1 MRSEVCNTDT
11 DSTCLITPTG
21 TVYNE
26 PATRNEHASTAQRA
40 SGANLEFWEIIDGKQ
55 RQVSKE
61 VSRVIFLSE
70 HLGVAEMNFHP
81 SRSRGMIFG
90 FVILLLFLGAGVF
103 GLIMLAT
110 DTISVWMVLW
120 VLLPLLSFPLS
131 MVVGYR
137 LYGLIAARYY
147 LDRDGFFLQWGSAIE
162 QIPIAAISSVDTAE
176 ALGAELKARGVLA
189 WPGLVLGECEDEKI
203 GRVEFFAS
211 TPADRLV
218 VIQTTAHS
226 FAISPQ
232 DREGFLSA
240 FNSALRMGPLET
252 IPEIS
257 KRPQFMQMVFEV
269 DRVARL
275 LVVVGVLLP
284 LLLLGYL
291 GLHVVGL
298 PPEVPFGFDP
308 EGFIDTFA
316 PPGRLLMLPMIG
328 GLCWLIDLV
337 AGFWLYRSEKNRPL
351 AYALWATPILVGGLL
366 WGAALQLLS
375 AI

>member
-1 MRSEVCNTDT
+1 MSE
-11 DSTCLITPTG
+11 
-21 TVYNE
+21 
-26 PATRNEHASTAQRA
+26 
-40 SGANLEFWEIIDGKQ
+40 NLEIAD
-55 RQVSKE
+55 
-61 VSRVIFLSE
+61 
-70 HLGVAEMNFHP
+70 MNFRP

-90 FVILLLFLGAGVF
+90 FMILLLLLGAGVF

-120 VLLPLLSFPLS
+120 ALLPLLSFPLS
-131 MVVGYR
+131 MVVSYR
-137 LYGLIAARYY
+137 LYGLMAARYY
-147 LDRDGFFLQWGSAIE
+147 LDRDGFFLQWGSVIE
-162 QIPIAAISSVDTAE
+162 QIPIAAIKAVDTAE
-176 ALGAELKARGVLA
+176 ALGVELKARGVLA
-189 WPGLVLGECEDEKI
+189 WPGLVIGECEDEKV

-211 TPADRLV
+211 TSADRLV
-218 VIQTTAHS
+218 VVQTTERS
-226 FAISPQ
+226 LAISPQ

-252 IPEIS
+252 IPAIS
-257 KRPQFMQMVFEV
+257 KRPRFVQMVFEL

-275 LVVVGVLLP
+275 LVVAGVLLP

-291 GLHVVGL
+291 GLHVVDL
-298 PPEVPFGFDP
+298 PPEVPFGFGP
-308 EGFIDTFA
+308 EGFINTFA

-366 WGAALQLLS
+366 WGAALELLS

>member
-1 MRSEVCNTDT
+1 
-11 DSTCLITPTG
+11 
-21 TVYNE
+21 
-26 PATRNEHASTAQRA
+26 
-40 SGANLEFWEIIDGKQ
+40 
-55 RQVSKE
+55 
-61 VSRVIFLSE
+61 
-70 HLGVAEMNFHP
+70 MNFLP

-90 FVILLLFLGAGVF
+90 FVILLLLLGAGVF

-110 DTISVWMVLW
+110 DSISVWMVLW
-120 VLLPLLSFPLS
+120 VLLPLLSLPLS

-147 LDRDGFFLQWGSAIE
+147 LDRDGFFLKWGSAIE
-162 QIPIAAISSVDTAE
+162 QIPITAIKGVDKAE
-176 ALGAELKARGVLA
+176 ALGVELKARGVLT
-189 WPGLVLGECEDEKI
+189 WPGLVLGECEDETV

-211 TPADRLV
+211 TSADRLV

-252 IPEIS
+252 IPAIS
-257 KRPQFMQMVFEV
+257 ERPQLVQMVFDV

-275 LVVVGVLLP
+275 LIVVGVLLP

-291 GLHVVGL
+291 GLRVAGL

-316 PPGRLLMLPMIG
+316 SPGRLLLLPMIG

-337 AGFWLYRSEKNRPL
+337 AGFWLYIYKKNRPL
-351 AYALWATPILVGGLL
+351 AYMLWVTPILVGGLL
-366 WGAALQLLS
+366 WGAALQLLLV
-375 AI
+375 I

>member
-1 MRSEVCNTDT
+1 M
-11 DSTCLITPTG
+11 
-21 TVYNE
+21 
-26 PATRNEHASTAQRA
+26 
-40 SGANLEFWEIIDGKQ
+40 
-55 RQVSKE
+55 
-61 VSRVIFLSE
+61 SE
-70 HLGVAEMNFHP
+70 HLGVADMNFRP
-81 SRSRGMIFG
+81 SRSRAMIFG
-90 FVILLLFLGAGVF
+90 FAILLFLFGAGVF

-110 DTISVWMVLW
+110 DAISVWMVLW

-162 QIPIAAISSVDTAE
+162 QIPIAAIKSV
-176 ALGAELKARGVLA
+176 
-189 WPGLVLGECEDEKI
+189 
-203 GRVEFFAS
+203 
-211 TPADRLV
+211 
-218 VIQTTAHS
+218 QTTAHS

-232 DREGFLSA
+232 DSEAFLSA

-252 IPEIS
+252 IPAIS
-257 KRPQFMQMVFEV
+257 KRPQFVQMVFEV
-269 DRVARL
+269 NRAARL

-291 GLHVVGL
+291 GLQVVGL
-298 PPEVPFGFDP
+298 PTEVPFGFGP

-316 PPGRLLMLPMIG
+316 SPGRLLMLPMIG

>member
-1 MRSEVCNTDT
+1 
-11 DSTCLITPTG
+11 
-21 TVYNE
+21 
-26 PATRNEHASTAQRA
+26 
-40 SGANLEFWEIIDGKQ
+40 
-55 RQVSKE
+55 
-61 VSRVIFLSE
+61 
-70 HLGVAEMNFHP
+70 
-81 SRSRGMIFG
+81 MIFG
-90 FVILLLFLGAGVF
+90 FAALLLLVGAGVF

-110 DTISVWMVLW
+110 DSISVWMVLW
-120 VLLPLLSFPLS
+120 VLLPLLSLPLS

-147 LDRDGFFLQWGSAIE
+147 L
-162 QIPIAAISSVDTAE
+162 
-176 ALGAELKARGVLA
+176 LA
-189 WPGLVLGECEDEKI
+189 WPGFVLGECEDEAV

-211 TPADRLV
+211 TSAERLV

-252 IPEIS
+252 IPAIS
-257 KRPQFMQMVFEV
+257 ERPQFVQMVFDV

-275 LVVVGVLLP
+275 LIVVGVLLP

-291 GLHVVGL
+291 GLRVAGL

-316 PPGRLLMLPMIG
+316 SPGRLLLLPMIG

-337 AGFWLYRSEKNRPL
+337 AGFWLYIYKKNRPL
-351 AYALWATPILVGGLL
+351 AYMLWVTPILVGGLL

-375 AI
+375 VI

>member
-1 MRSEVCNTDT
+1 
-11 DSTCLITPTG
+11 
-21 TVYNE
+21 
-26 PATRNEHASTAQRA
+26 
-40 SGANLEFWEIIDGKQ
+40 
-55 RQVSKE
+55 
-61 VSRVIFLSE
+61 
-70 HLGVAEMNFHP
+70 MNFLP
-81 SRSRGMIFG
+81 PRSRGMIFG
-90 FVILLLFLGAGVF
+90 FAALLLLLGAGVF

-110 DTISVWMVLW
+110 DSISVWMVLW
-120 VLLPLLSFPLS
+120 VLLPLLSLPLS

-162 QIPIAAISSVDTAE
+162 QIPITAIKGVDKAE
-176 ALGAELKARGVLA
+176 AFGVDLKAHGVLT
-189 WPGLVLGECEDEKI
+189 WPGLVLGEYEDEAV

-211 TPADRLV
+211 TSPDRLV

-252 IPEIS
+252 IPAIS
-257 KRPQFMQMVFEV
+257 KRPQLVQMVFDV

-275 LVVVGVLLP
+275 LIAVGVLLP

-291 GLHVVGL
+291 GLRVAGL

-316 PPGRLLMLPMIG
+316 SPGRLLLLPMIG

-337 AGFWLYRSEKNRPL
+337 AGFWLYISKKNRPL
-351 AYALWATPILVGGLL
+351 AYMLWVTPILVGGLL

-375 AI
+375 VI